1 MPIGSI
7 AGGLIGMGG
16 ANAAAGQA
24 LSMAN
29 QAYLANQ
36 HQMEVNR
43 SDMSPWT
50 NSGRNALNEIGALL
64 GWGRLQNEGKNGTLW
79 EWDNDPTGKTRKDAY
94 QRIENWI
101 NAANGG
107 VNPPQ
112 LDLLNVPTTFQA
124 DPGYQFR
131 LAEGQKALDRTAASR
146 GKLLSG
152 AQFKA
157 SQDYNQGMASN
168 EYGNWWNRY
177 TSGTAANNATKM
189 QDYSNKYSSRQGALG
204 NYFNLLNGLSG
215 QGLSGQG
222 GVNSANS
229 GLANSAG
236 NYLTSAGQYAGN
248 AYMSGANAL
257 ASGIGSGINNAMTLG
272 WMGFN
277 PTSGWFRGGGQSGFG
292 MGSARPG
299 GVGRAGMFGANF

>member
-7 AGGLIGMGG
+7 AGGLIGQGG
-16 ANAAAGQA
+16 ANAAAGTA
-24 LSMAN
+24 LGMAN

-36 HQMEVNR
+36 HQAEVNR
-43 SDMSPWT
+43 SDISPWT

-79 EWDNDPTGKTRKDAY
+79 EWDNDPSGKTRKDAY

-101 NAANGG
+101 NGVSGG
-107 VNPPQ
+107 SPQ
-112 LDLLNVPTTFQA
+112 LDLLNVPTTFSE

-131 LAEGQKALDRTAASR
+131 LREGQKALDRSAASR
-146 GKLLSG
+146 GMLLSG
-152 AQFKA
+152 AQVKG
-157 SQDYNQGMASN
+157 STDYNQGMASQ

-189 QDYSNKYSSRQGALG
+189 QTYANRQNAVN
-204 NYFNLLNGLSG
+204 NYFNALSGLSG
-215 QGLSGQG
+215 QGLTAQG
-222 GVNSANS
+222 GLNTANS
-229 GLANSAG
+229 GLVNSAG

-277 PTSGWFRGGGQSGFG
+277 PTSGWFRGGGKSGYT
-292 MGSARPG
+292 G
-299 GVGRAGMFGANF
+299 GAAP